1 MNTKSRHVLKGWLE
15 LSSDERQWVAK
26 EINDSNEKTTSEKD
40 ILKKSLNEN
49 LGITFGPLEN
59 GCPCCGK

>member
-1 MNTKSRHVLKGWLE
+1 MNTKCRRVLKGWLE
-15 LSSDERQWVAK
+15 LSSSERQWVAK
-26 EINDSNEKTTSEKD
+26 EINDSNDKTTSEKD
-40 ILKKSLNEN
+40 ALKKSLNEN